1 MKILISNDDGVHAEG
16 INILFE
22 VLSTVADVIIV
33 APSVERSATGQTL
46 TLDQPL
52 RIDQLSDR
60 IYQTSG
66 FPADCTL
73 MGINHILNERPDL
86 VISGINHGANLG
98 QDIYYSG
105 TVAAARQAVFQG
117 IPAIAI
123 STVLDSKDTAIHFNT
138 AANFV
143 RKLVMAGAYKWVNED
158 EMLNI
163 NVPNL
168 PEEEIEGVEL
178 SKLGKRIYTEEI
190 ENRLDSRGKEYF
202 WIGGKL
208 VGNQG
213 GPGTDGHAIE
223 NRKISINILNLFAQV
238 TDISNK
244 WSEIVG

>member
-1 MKILISNDDGVHAEG
+1 MKILISNDDGVHAQG
-16 INILFE
+16 INILFKTLRE
-22 VLSTVADVIIV
+22 IADVTIV
-33 APSVERSATGQTL
+33 APSMERSATGQTL

-52 RIDQLSDR
+52 RIDKLEEG

-117 IPAIAI
+117 IPAIAV
-123 STVLDSKDTAIHFNT
+123 STVIDSRADQLHLQT

-143 RKLVMAGAYKWVNED
+143 RKLVEHGSYKWVGKD
-158 EMLNI
+158 EMINI

-168 PEEEIEGVEL
+168 SESDIAGVEL
-178 SKLGKRIYTEEI
+178 TKLGKRIYSEEI
-190 ENRLDSRGKEYF
+190 EHRLDSRGKEYF

-208 VGNQG
+208 LGNSG

-223 NRKISINILNLFAQV
+223 NSKISINILNLFAQV
-238 TDISNK
+238 SDISNK